1 MYVVFQIV
9 YATFLASIINLF
21 FHYDHVMSHDNHV
34 MSHDN
39 HVMSHDIHVMPHDAS
54 IESRKI
60 LKPSKV
66 KEQKKKRR
74 RCHLIKG
81 ELLKKR
87 ARKRNK
93 RADDEPV

>member
-34 MSHDN
+34 MSHD
-39 HVMSHDIHVMPHDAS
+39 IHVMPHDAI

-66 KEQKKKRR
+66 KEQKKKEGDV
-74 RCHLIKG
+74 I
-81 ELLKKR
+81 
-87 ARKRNK
+87 
-93 RADDEPV
+93 

>member
-39 HVMSHDIHVMPHDAS
+39 HVMSHDIHVMPHDTI

-66 KEQKKKRR
+66 KEQKKKEGDV
-74 RCHLIKG
+74 I
-81 ELLKKR
+81 
-87 ARKRNK
+87 
-93 RADDEPV
+93 